1 MSTNYRH
8 YIVTGRVQGVGFRK
22 FTERTARAQNL
33 KGATRNLRDGRV
45 EIIASGP
52 SDSLE
57 IFETAIARGPAASS
71 VSHLEKREISADV
84 WPIGPQ
90 EFDFI
95 VHQDGEKPWL

>member
-1 MSTNYRH
+1 MNQIFRH

-22 FTERTARAQNL
+22 FTERIARGHGL
-33 KGATRNLRDGRV
+33 RGATRNLKDGRV
-45 EIIASGP
+45 EILATGVP
-52 SDSLE
+52 NSLE
-57 IFETAIARGPAASS
+57 SFEAAISRGPERSS
-71 VSHLEKREISADV
+71 VSHLETRDISAES